1 MGRNSSYCTLF
12 GVLIIRILLFGV
24 LFWGP
29 LFSETATRE
38 QQDSGSLRL
47 TRMADKD
54 PEAWTVFCR
63 SVYGFRVCGY
73 WGFGVLGFRDL
84 GGGLGGLGGLVDL
97 GFRV

>member
-1 MGRNSSYCTLF
+1 
-12 GVLIIRILLFGV
+12 
-24 LFWGP
+24 
-29 LFSETATRE
+29 
-38 QQDSGSLRL
+38 
-47 TRMADKD
+47 MADKD

-84 GGGLGGLGGLVDL
+84 GGGLGGLGDL